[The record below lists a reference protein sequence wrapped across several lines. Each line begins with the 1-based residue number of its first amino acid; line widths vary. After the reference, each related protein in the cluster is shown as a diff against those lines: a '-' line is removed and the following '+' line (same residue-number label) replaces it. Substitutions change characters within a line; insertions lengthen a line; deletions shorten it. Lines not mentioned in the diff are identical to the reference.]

1 MRKLSQ
7 NMGRL
12 WWIMRVVGH
21 SCKSPS
27 VLRRDMGF
35 RPAPVRRPREQVEA
49 QLREAILSGTFKSG
63 DRLPSEMELAES
75 FGVSR
80 TTIRDALGGISSAG
94 LITRTPGAGG
104 GSFVRV
110 VDHESLGLAL
120 GESIENTL
128 KFGNIDFEE
137 INNVRRLL
145 EIPSARSAALNRSEH
160 DIEKLRG
167 VIDRQKEITV
177 DNPESPMVDSAF
189 HTAIAEASKN
199 RVLAS
204 LVFALHSVIRQVLFL
219 DMSPEVAS
227 ATVRQHIDI
236 ARGIINGD
244 AEEAAQAMERHL
256 DYLDKLNVWREK
268 AFEISDDA
276 PS

>member
-1 MRKLSQ
+1 
-7 NMGRL
+7 
-12 WWIMRVVGH
+12 
-21 SCKSPS
+21 
-27 VLRRDMGF
+27 MGF

-63 DRLPSEMELAES
+63 DRLPSEMELSES

-80 TTIRDALGGISSAG
+80 TTVRDALGSMASAG

-137 INNVRRLL
+137 INHVRRLL
-145 EIPSARSAALNRSEH
+145 EVPSARAAALNRTRH

-177 DNPESPMVDSAF
+177 DNPESPNIDSAF
-189 HTAIAEASKN
+189 HTAIAEASRN

-219 DMSPEVAS
+219 DLSPEVAS
-227 ATVRQHIDI
+227 TTVRQHIDI

-244 AEEAAQAMERHL
+244 AEEAAQAMEKHL
-256 DYLDKLNVWREK
+256 DYLDRLNVWREK
-268 AFEISDDA
+268 ARGA
-276 PS
+276 PEEESGQKP